1 MVHLTEYNNRITQNT
16 IGLGTMNNNKMEV
29 LSPAGDM
36 ECLIKAVDF
45 GADAVFLAG
54 REFGMRTASKNF
66 DAAELAK
73 AAEYAHSKGCKLYVT
88 CNTLPRNS
96 ELDRLPGFLSSCRD
110 VGVDAFIIADMGVL
124 ELAKKYAP
132 EVECHISTQAGIVNY
147 AAANAFYNMGASRV
161 VLARE
166 MSFDEIADIRAHIP
180 DELEIE
186 VFVHGAMCV
195 SFSGRCLISAYMTGR
210 DANRGDCAQPCR
222 WKYHLYEENRQG
234 QFFPVEESD
243 GGTYLYN
250 SKDMCLID
258 CIPQLYKAGVSSLK
272 IEGRAKSAY
281 YAAVVTNAY
290 RHAVDGFYDGGCRDD
305 YKVDER
311 IRQELEKISHREY
324 SQGFYLGG
332 EPGQNTADG
341 GYIRRYDFVATCE
354 SSDGNEAVII
364 QRNRFFTGD
373 TLDVLPP
380 GGIPFDV
387 VIKEMYNEDGE
398 SVESAPHPMQR
409 LKAVTSRNIPAG
421 SMLRKKREEK

>member
-16 IGLGTMNNNKMEV
+16 IGLGTMNKNKMEV

-96 ELDRLPGFLSSCRD
+96 ELDRLPGFLSSCRN

-195 SFSGRCLISAYMTGR
+195 
-210 DANRGDCAQPCR
+210 
-222 WKYHLYEENRQG
+222 
-234 QFFPVEESD
+234 
-243 GGTYLYN
+243 
-250 SKDMCLID
+250 
-258 CIPQLYKAGVSSLK
+258 
-272 IEGRAKSAY
+272 
-281 YAAVVTNAY
+281 
-290 RHAVDGFYDGGCRDD
+290 
-305 YKVDER
+305 
-311 IRQELEKISHREY
+311 
-324 SQGFYLGG
+324 
-332 EPGQNTADG
+332 
-341 GYIRRYDFVATCE
+341 
-354 SSDGNEAVII
+354 
-364 QRNRFFTGD
+364 
-373 TLDVLPP
+373 
-380 GGIPFDV
+380 
-387 VIKEMYNEDGE
+387 
-398 SVESAPHPMQR
+398 
-409 LKAVTSRNIPAG
+409 
-421 SMLRKKREEK
+421 